1 MRKEEGMAHMEKGR
15 AGCYW
20 ERVEGTWG
28 GRGWMS
34 AVTLT
39 VEGIG
44 TEIGRWLTKR
54 SVVLGHV
61 YDVWMSSSVSG
72 RELAGEV

>member
-1 MRKEEGMAHMEKGR
+1 MRKEEGMAHMAKGR

-20 ERVEGTWG
+20 ERVGGTCG

-44 TEIGRWLTKR
+44 AEIGRWLRKR